1 MSVAPP
7 NIPAAR
13 LAKLVKLPTEAERWR
28 EYEARKAAWLRANPG
43 AWPEE
48 IEHACAQ
55 LARELGL

>member
-1 MSVAPP
+1 MTDDDDLPP
-7 NIPAAR
+7 
-13 LAKLVKLPTEAERWR
+13 EAERWA

-48 IEHACAQ
+48 IEHVSAV